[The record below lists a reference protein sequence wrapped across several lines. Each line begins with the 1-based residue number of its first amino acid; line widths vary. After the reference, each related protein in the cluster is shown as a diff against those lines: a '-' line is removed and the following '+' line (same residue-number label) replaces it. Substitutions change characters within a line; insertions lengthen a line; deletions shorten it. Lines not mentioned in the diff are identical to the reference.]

1 VGRVPGCCSTRG
13 AISLSDI
20 YTLRILV
27 STTSYLSRFFVS
39 FRLSWVQANERNE
52 RGEVPTIEIVKIGRN
67 LRRLR
72 EDRLL
77 TQAELAERAGIA
89 LSSLVRIENDQVD
102 PRFSS
107 IRKLARALEV
117 HPRELTGRPDDA

>member
-1 VGRVPGCCSTRG
+1 M
-13 AISLSDI
+13 
-20 YTLRILV
+20 
-27 STTSYLSRFFVS
+27 
-39 FRLSWVQANERNE
+39 
-52 RGEVPTIEIVKIGRN
+52 PTIEDVKIGGN
-67 LRRLR
+67 LKRLR

-107 IRKLARALEV
+107 IRKLARALDAD
-117 HPRELTGRPDDA
+117 PKELTTRED

>member
-1 VGRVPGCCSTRG
+1 M
-13 AISLSDI
+13 
-20 YTLRILV
+20 
-27 STTSYLSRFFVS
+27 
-39 FRLSWVQANERNE
+39 
-52 RGEVPTIEIVKIGRN
+52 PTIETVKIGGN

-89 LSSLVRIENDQVD
+89 LSSLVRIENDKVD

-107 IRKLARALEV
+107 IRKLARALDAD
-117 HPRELTGRPDDA
+117 PKELTTRED

>member
-1 VGRVPGCCSTRG
+1 M
-13 AISLSDI
+13 
-20 YTLRILV
+20 
-27 STTSYLSRFFVS
+27 
-39 FRLSWVQANERNE
+39 
-52 RGEVPTIEIVKIGRN
+52 PTIEAVKIGDN

-89 LSSLVRIENDQVD
+89 LSSLVRIENDQVN

-107 IRKLARALEV
+107 IRKLARALDAD
-117 HPRELTGRPDDA
+117 PRELTTRED

>member
-1 VGRVPGCCSTRG
+1 M
-13 AISLSDI
+13 
-20 YTLRILV
+20 
-27 STTSYLSRFFVS
+27 
-39 FRLSWVQANERNE
+39 
-52 RGEVPTIEIVKIGRN
+52 PTIGAVKIGGN

-102 PRFSS
+102 PRFTS
-107 IRKLARALEV
+107 IRKLAQALEV
-117 HPRELTGRPDDA
+117 HPRELTGRPADA

>member
-1 VGRVPGCCSTRG
+1 M
-13 AISLSDI
+13 L
-20 YTLRILV
+20 
-27 STTSYLSRFFVS
+27 
-39 FRLSWVQANERNE
+39 
-52 RGEVPTIEIVKIGRN
+52 TIEAMKIGGN

-89 LSSLVRIENDQVD
+89 LSSLVRIENDQVN

-107 IRKLARALEV
+107 IRKLARALDAD
-117 HPRELTGRPDDA
+117 PKELTTRED

>member
-1 VGRVPGCCSTRG
+1 M
-13 AISLSDI
+13 
-20 YTLRILV
+20 
-27 STTSYLSRFFVS
+27 
-39 FRLSWVQANERNE
+39 
-52 RGEVPTIEIVKIGRN
+52 PTIETVKIGDN

-77 TQAELAERAGIA
+77 TQAELAELAGIA

-107 IRKLARALEV
+107 IRKLARALDAD
-117 HPRELTGRPDDA
+117 PKELTTRED

>member
-1 VGRVPGCCSTRG
+1 M
-13 AISLSDI
+13 L
-20 YTLRILV
+20 
-27 STTSYLSRFFVS
+27 
-39 FRLSWVQANERNE
+39 
-52 RGEVPTIEIVKIGRN
+52 TIEAVKIGGN

-102 PRFSS
+102 PRFTS
-107 IRKLARALEV
+107 IRKLAQALEV
-117 HPRELTGRPDDA
+117 HPRALTGRPSDA

>member
-1 VGRVPGCCSTRG
+1 M
-13 AISLSDI
+13 
-20 YTLRILV
+20 
-27 STTSYLSRFFVS
+27 
-39 FRLSWVQANERNE
+39 
-52 RGEVPTIEIVKIGRN
+52 PTIGAVKIGGN

-107 IRKLARALEV
+107 IRKLARALDAD
-117 HPRELTGRPDDA
+117 PKELTTREV

>member
-1 VGRVPGCCSTRG
+1 M
-13 AISLSDI
+13 
-20 YTLRILV
+20 
-27 STTSYLSRFFVS
+27 
-39 FRLSWVQANERNE
+39 
-52 RGEVPTIEIVKIGRN
+52 PTIETVKIGGNVRH
-67 LRRLR
+67 LR

-107 IRKLARALEV
+107 IRKLARALDAD
-117 HPRELTGRPDDA
+117 PKELTTRED

>member
-1 VGRVPGCCSTRG
+1 M
-13 AISLSDI
+13 
-20 YTLRILV
+20 
-27 STTSYLSRFFVS
+27 
-39 FRLSWVQANERNE
+39 
-52 RGEVPTIEIVKIGRN
+52 PTIEAVKIGDN

-77 TQAELAERAGIA
+77 TQAELAELAGIA

-107 IRKLARALEV
+107 IRKLARALDAD
-117 HPRELTGRPDDA
+117 PKELTTRED

>member
-1 VGRVPGCCSTRG
+1 M
-13 AISLSDI
+13 
-20 YTLRILV
+20 
-27 STTSYLSRFFVS
+27 
-39 FRLSWVQANERNE
+39 
-52 RGEVPTIEIVKIGRN
+52 PTIEVVKIGGN

-72 EDRLL
+72 GDRLL

-107 IRKLARALEV
+107 IRKLARALDAD
-117 HPRELTGRPDDA
+117 PKELTTRED

>member
-1 VGRVPGCCSTRG
+1 MLTIG
-13 AISLSDI
+13 A
-20 YTLRILV
+20 
-27 STTSYLSRFFVS
+27 
-39 FRLSWVQANERNE
+39 
-52 RGEVPTIEIVKIGRN
+52 VKIGRN

-107 IRKLARALEV
+107 IRKLARALDA
-117 HPRELTGRPDDA
+117 HPKELTTREN

>member
-1 VGRVPGCCSTRG
+1 M
-13 AISLSDI
+13 
-20 YTLRILV
+20 
-27 STTSYLSRFFVS
+27 
-39 FRLSWVQANERNE
+39 
-52 RGEVPTIEIVKIGRN
+52 PTIEAVKIGNN

-107 IRKLARALEV
+107 IRKLARALDAD
-117 HPRELTGRPDDA
+117 PKELTTRKD